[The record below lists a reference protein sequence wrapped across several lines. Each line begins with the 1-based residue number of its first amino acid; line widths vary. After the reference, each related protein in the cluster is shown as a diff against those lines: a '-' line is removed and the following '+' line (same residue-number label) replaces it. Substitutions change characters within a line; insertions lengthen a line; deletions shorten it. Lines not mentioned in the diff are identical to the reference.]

1 MNRNRFVLIWLLL
14 FSVGMFAQEIQHPRV
29 HSHNDY
35 DQSVPF
41 WNAYSS
47 GANSIE
53 ADVFLKHGVL
63 YVTHS
68 ESEIIQERTLEELYL
83 KPLLEIYGMSK
94 DAQAVQE
101 NQNLQILIDVKS
113 EAIPSLEALINLLRA
128 YDGLTKNSQLRFVIS
143 GNRPKPEQ
151 YSTYP
156 DFIWFD
162 HQDLEPISDQAWG
175 KVALISM
182 SFGRFSNWNGTGS
195 ISTSDLTEIERVIKI
210 AHGYD
215 KPFRFWGTP
224 DSRLAWE
231 TFSTLGVDFINTD
244 LPSQC
249 VEFVSGFYKLGL
261 KSAK

>member
-1 MNRNRFVLIWLLL
+1 MKHNRILLICLFL
-14 FSVGMFAQEIQHPRV
+14 FSVGLLAQDVQQPRV

-47 GANSIE
+47 GAHSIE

-63 YVTHS
+63 YVTHD

-83 KPLLEIYGMSK
+83 KPLNELYGMPQ
-94 DAQAVQE
+94 DIQNDQE
-101 NQNLQILIDVKS
+101 NQELQILIDVKS
-113 EAIPSLEALINLLRA
+113 EAKTSLKALVNLLSEYPDLA
-128 YDGLTKNSQLRFVIS
+128 KNSQLRFVIS

-151 YSTYP
+151 YSFYP

-162 HQDLEPISDQAWG
+162 HQDLAQIPDQAWD

-182 SFGRFSNWNGTGS
+182 SFGKFSNWKGTGS
-195 ISTSDLTEIERVIKI
+195 IQISELKEIELVIKK
-210 AHGYD
+210 AHAYN

-224 DSRLAWE
+224 DSQFAWE
-231 TFSTLGVDFINTD
+231 TFSRIGVDFINTD
-244 LPSQC
+244 QPSQC
-249 VEFVSGFYKLGL
+249 VKYVSSLMNQR
-261 KSAK
+261 